1 MTHTPAEVDEW
12 TQELLDEALRD
23 LVFLW
28 NIRKGDFSELHRPPD
43 EETIEAV
50 LSGLVRGGCVVGFGD
65 PGTSSWTVPS
75 ELKVSRENLP
85 QAVLNFCMK
94 NPSGDEFLVFTRR

>member
-1 MTHTPAEVDEW
+1 MTHTPAEVDDW
-12 TQELLDEALRD
+12 TQELLEEALRD

-50 LSGLVRGGCVVGFGD
+50 LYGLVRGGCIVGFGD
-65 PGTSSWTVPS
+65 PGTASWTVPS
-75 ELKVSRENLP
+75 ELNVSRENLP
-85 QAVLNFCMK
+85 TPLA
-94 NPSGDEFLVFTRR
+94 